1 MRHRFQRTNQDGMT
15 HRRAFNRLGR
25 CGTSLV
31 EILLGLVLF
40 VIAGV
45 GILGAHLAMSSLAD
59 ATTHTM
65 RAVSDLQNLAEHIH
79 ATDFVDVA
87 ATFPAGV
94 ADGGGAK
101 PYATLLG
108 GYSLSGEQI
117 TVTYPNQTAD
127 RLEILITLNWV
138 ERSRNRNAVFST
150 IRTRG

>member
-1 MRHRFQRTNQDGMT
+1 MKHSFQQAGQDGMA
-15 HRRAFNRLGR
+15 HRRAFRRLGR
-25 CGTSLV
+25 RGTSLV

-45 GILGAHLAMSSLAD
+45 GIMGAHVAMNSLAD
-59 ATTHTM
+59 AATHTM
-65 RAVSDLQNLAEHIH
+65 RAVSDLQNLAEHIQA
-79 ATDFVDVA
+79 ATFTDVTT
-87 ATFPAGV
+87 TFPAGV

-101 PYATLLG
+101 PYATLIG

-117 TVTYPNQTAD
+117 TVAYPNQTAD

-138 ERSRNRNAVFST
+138 ERSRNRTAVFST

>member
-1 MRHRFQRTNQDGMT
+1 MT
-15 HRRAFNRLGR
+15 HRRAFKPLARR
-25 CGTSLV
+25 GTSLV
-31 EILLGLVLF
+31 EILLGLMLF

-45 GILGAHLAMSSLAD
+45 GILGAHMAMSSLAD
-59 ATTHTM
+59 AATHTM
-65 RAVSDLQNLAEHIH
+65 RAVRDLQNLAEHIH
-79 ATDFVDVA
+79 ATAYTDVTT
-87 ATFPAGV
+87 TFPAGV

-101 PYATLLG
+101 PYATLIG
-108 GYSLSGEQI
+108 GYSLTGEQI